1 MLFIYSLN
9 KHFLAFGKE
18 NCSSAIFLLVILL
31 LLVKSSADLTA
42 VLLQIEAWIFLMGG
56 NLLRLL

>member
-1 MLFIYSLN
+1 MLFIYNLN

-31 LLVKSSADLTA
+31 LLVKSADLTA